1 LAITLKEIAHKTG
14 FSISTV
20 SRSLS
25 KSKAI
30 SPETRKRIIQ
40 ISKELDYIP
49 NLRARGLVA
58 KLPDALGVLI
68 SRTSEFA
75 FSNPFYAEILKGI
88 GKKAREFGQYLILSF
103 QGEEDY
109 DRMFKNGL
117 AAGIIVAT
125 NRVDDPRLH
134 AAWKAKVPMVLI
146 PGFPFKQPI
155 HSVDADSV
163 NGALKVVNFLADLG
177 HERIGLLTGTSNS
190 KYSIERILGFRKGLQ
205 RNHLPFRKEW
215 IYEFDFT
222 QEGGYEAMAK
232 LLSQPEVP
240 TAVLMI
246 SDYSA
251 MGALRAAKDK
261 GYRIPEDLSIIGWGD
276 VPFASMVDPPLT
288 TIRVPYQRIGE
299 EAAGMLLD
307 VIHKKRIAS
316 KQMVLPVELIVRKSS
331 GPPLTQREK

>member
-1 LAITLKEIAHKTG
+1 
-14 FSISTV
+14 
-20 SRSLS
+20 
-25 KSKAI
+25 
-30 SPETRKRIIQ
+30 
-40 ISKELDYIP
+40 
-49 NLRARGLVA
+49 
-58 KLPDALGVLI
+58 
-68 SRTSEFA
+68 
-75 FSNPFYAEILKGI
+75 
-88 GKKAREFGQYLILSF
+88 
-103 QGEEDY
+103 
-109 DRMFKNGL
+109 
-117 AAGIIVAT
+117 
-125 NRVDDPRLH
+125 
-134 AAWKAKVPMVLI
+134 
-146 PGFPFKQPI
+146 
-155 HSVDADSV
+155 
-163 NGALKVVNFLADLG
+163 VVNFLADLG